1 MTRALRAVR
10 APLVVHRIGRAPDP
24 WAWPDWS
31 YATDEG
37 TFGNRYDD
45 PRGAYRVL
53 YASTQ
58 RRGCFL
64 ETLARF
70 RPDPA
75 LVAELAE
82 IAGDPRDRRFQ
93 TAPAGAVPPGW
104 LRRRRVGRARLSGEF
119 FDVGHSSSLA
129 WLHALLAPRLVHY
142 GIADLDA
149 AAIRL
154 SAPRRFT
161 QEVGRAIYEQAD
173 AKGGRRFA
181 GLRYLSRI
189 GDEFE
194 NWALFEPASIAAAKP
209 AERLK
214 RDDPDLLAALEL
226 LGLALSDTKRRGG

>member
-53 YASTQ
+53 YATQ

-75 LVAELAE
+75 LVAGLAE
-82 IAGDPRDRRFQ
+82 IAGDPRDARYE
-93 TAPAGAVPPGW
+93 TAPAGAIPAGW
-104 LRRRRVGRARLSGEF
+104 LRRRRVGRARLGGEF
-119 FDVGHSSSLA
+119 FDVGHSTSLA
-129 WLHALLAPRLVHY
+129 WLREQLEARLVHY
-142 GIADLDA
+142 DIDDLDA

-154 SAPRRFT
+154 SVPRRFT
-161 QEVGRAIYEQAD
+161 QEVGRVIYEQAN
-173 AKGGRRFA
+173 AKGERRFA
-181 GLRYLSRI
+181 GLRYLSRV

-209 AERLK
+209 AERVR
-214 RDDPDLLAALEL
+214 RDDPDLLAALEQ
-226 LGLALSDTKRRGG
+226 LGLVLSPTPSR

>member
-31 YATDEG
+31 CATDEG

-53 YASTQ
+53 YSSTQ

-75 LVAELAE
+75 LVAAQAE
-82 IAGDPRDRRFQ
+82 IAGDPRDARFE
-93 TAPAGAVPPGW
+93 TAAAGTIPAGW
-104 LRRRRVGRARLSGEF
+104 LRRRRVGRARLGGEF
-119 FDVGHSSSLA
+119 FDVGHSTSLA
-129 WLHALLAPRLVHY
+129 WLRELLAARLVHY
-142 GIADLDA
+142 DIDDLDT

-154 SAPRRFT
+154 SGPRRFT
-161 QEVGRAIYEQAD
+161 QEVGRAVYEQAN

-181 GLRYLSRI
+181 GLRYLSRV

-194 NWALFEPASIAAAKP
+194 NWALFEPASIAAVKP
-209 AERLK
+209 AERVR

-226 LGLALSDTKRRGG
+226 LGLALIPTPSR

>member
-53 YASTQ
+53 YSSTQ

-82 IAGDPRDRRFQ
+82 IAADPRDRRYA
-93 TAPAGAVPPGW
+93 TAPAGAIPAGW
-104 LRRRRVGRARLSGEF
+104 LRRRRVGRARLGGEF
-119 FDVGHSSSLA
+119 FDVGHSTSLT
-129 WLHALLAPRLVHY
+129 WLRELLEARLVHY
-142 GIADLDA
+142 DIPDLDA
-149 AAIRL
+149 ATIRL
-154 SAPRRFT
+154 SVPRRFT
-161 QEVGRAIYEQAD
+161 QEVGRAIYEQAN
-173 AKGGRRFA
+173 AKGERRFA
-181 GLRYLSRI
+181 GVRYLSRV

-194 NWALFEPASIAAAKP
+194 NWALFEPASVAAVKP
-209 AERLK
+209 AERLR
-214 RDDPDLLAALEL
+214 RDDPDLLAALDQ
-226 LGLALSDTKRRGG
+226 LGLVLSPTASR

>member
-1 MTRALRAVR
+1 MTQALRAVH

-37 TFGNRYDD
+37 IFGNRYDD
-45 PRGAYRVL
+45 PLGAYRVL

-82 IAGDPRDRRFQ
+82 IAGDPRDRRYM
-93 TAPAGAVPPGW
+93 TAPAGSVPVSW
-104 LRRRRVGRARLSGEF
+104 LRRRRVGRARLGGEF
-119 FDVGHSSSLA
+119 FDVGHSSSLI
-129 WLHALLAPRLVHY
+129 WLRELLAPRLVHY
-142 GIADLDA
+142 GIPDLDA
-149 AAIRL
+149 AAVRL
-154 SAPRRFT
+154 SVPRRFT

-173 AKGGRRFA
+173 AAGDRRFA
-181 GLRYLSRI
+181 GLRYLSRV

-194 NWALFEPASIAAAKP
+194 NWALFEPASVAAVKP
-209 AERLK
+209 AERLT
-214 RDDPDLLAALEL
+214 RDDPDLLSALEQ
-226 LGLALSDTKRRGG
+226 LGLALSPTSPR